1 MAKRML
7 RPIFIAWVWAVMVAM
22 LALSVYSEAEGV
34 KKRVRFARGETSAA
48 IEGSVIRGER
58 DTYLLGARAGQSM
71 TVRVTSLE
79 ENAVFQIYEPGGKKA
94 LKGAGETDD
103 ATNWSG
109 ELPVSGDYR
118 IVVGPTRG
126 NASYKLEVNI
136 K

>member
-1 MAKRML
+1 ML
-7 RPIFIAWVWAVMVAM
+7 RLIFIARVWAVTFA
-22 LALSVYSEAEGV
+22 LLTLSVYTGAEGV

-48 IEGSVIRGER
+48 VEGSVVRGER
-58 DTYLLGARAGQSM
+58 DTYLLGARAGQRM

-79 ENAVFQIYEPGGKKA
+79 DNAVFQIYEPGGKKA
-94 LKGAGETDD
+94 LKGAGEMDD

-109 ELPVSGDYR
+109 ELAVSGDYH
-118 IVVGPTRG
+118 IVVGPTRV